1 MITSA
6 QPQWPWRF
14 DQASL
19 VRNYTSGRERT
30 RRVRLTIWRSFVP
43 EIEENVWGFVR
54 MSKMWGFCRI
64 GIRKWVPSPT
74 VWSITPLNRSKI
86 TALSPPSTVYSD
98 VFSTVA
104 AVPRPKAA
112 FARLERNETAACW
125 LPISRFGVGWGV
137 NNEVRTTTTRGG
149 EKFCLGFMEATT
161 KSALMGQVYYPI
173 TWGLSPLIT
182 RQNYQKYKKID
193 WPGPQERTFTRLQHL
208 LHLHLILLFDVDLLF
223 RQTSFHILEL
233 TLSCSTYK
241 GLGRFL
247 TASSGSSKKEYCI
260 GDQNNRIWSWSN
272 R

>member
-1 MITSA
+1 
-6 QPQWPWRF
+6 
-14 DQASL
+14 
-19 VRNYTSGRERT
+19 
-30 RRVRLTIWRSFVP
+30 
-43 EIEENVWGFVR
+43 

-137 NNEVRTTTTRGG
+137 ENEVRKNLRDD
-149 EKFCLGFMEATT
+149 ERRRVLVGFMEATMEN
-161 KSALMGQVYYPI
+161 ALMGQVYYPI

-193 WPGPQERTFTRLQHL
+193 WPTGEKTFTRLQHL
-208 LHLHLILLFDVDLLF
+208 LYIRGIAPRLYVVDGLHSFLYGILSFGFFFRIFFCVVYNDYEMNIGKHVTWLIRLKQEWPANSYVLIFSYLKVLA
-223 RQTSFHILEL
+223 
-233 TLSCSTYK
+233 LSCSKAEVY
-241 GLGRFL
+241 GVG
-247 TASSGSSKKEYCI
+247 
-260 GDQNNRIWSWSN
+260 
-272 R
+272 